1 MKADTGPCYNCFALG
16 SLYYPEHD
24 HYACPKH
31 AHQFSM
37 WEESKAHLLELI
49 APNVKAW
56 AAHWLERGIARH
68 DVESAFENP
77 EGDLLEI
84 VRPESK
90 GD

>member
-1 MKADTGPCYNCFALG
+1 MKAPTGSCYNYLVLG

-31 AHQFSM
+31 TSELAR

-49 APNVKAW
+49 APTVQAW
-56 AAHWLERGIARH
+56 CAHWLERGLTERDIA
-68 DVESAFENP
+68 ATFENL
-77 EGDLLEI
+77 EDDFLEI
-84 VRPESK
+84 VRPESE

>member
-16 SLYYPEHD
+16 SLYYPEHG

-31 AHQFSM
+31 ANQLAL

-56 AAHWLERGIARH
+56 AAHWLERGLTKKDIEAT
-68 DVESAFENP
+68 FENL
-77 EGDLLEI
+77 EDDFLEI
-84 VRPESK
+84 VRPEAEAA
-90 GD
+90 